1 MRTNIRIESPLRRI
15 SAERAVESIKT
26 TKQNI
31 LSLENGKA
39 DLKLHIALKISRFF
53 ELKIEDDFDCD

>member
-1 MRTNIRIESPLRRI
+1 MRTNLR
-15 SAERAVESIKT
+15 VDNSIKNIIPTRAAESVKT
-26 TKQNI
+26 TRQNI
-31 LSLENGKA
+31 LSLENGKT